1 MRGTPILSLATFSV
15 RRNGILFRVTY
26 VLFHHYD
33 ANYGGENLSMTRTR
47 QVFRSLIFV
56 FLLATLPAQAAEPQ
70 TATQQTSE
78 EELVK
83 QTQNPVADLI
93 SVPLQNNFNFGTG
106 SKNRTVY
113 VGNIQPVIPIHI
125 TDDWNLITRTIMPII
140 NQPSLFPGMDS
151 ATGLGDI
158 NPTFFFSPAKSGEL
172 IWGVGPTFTLPTA
185 TDSLIGSGKFSM
197 GPAAVALTIQGH
209 WVVGALANN
218 QWSVAGWGKNNVNSF
233 LLQPFVN
240 YNLPDHWYLVS
251 APIMT
256 ANWAAA
262 KGGDVWTVPLGGGV
276 GKLFRLGEII
286 PLEGHAI
293 AKLPINTQLQA
304 FGNVHRPEFG
314 SEWQLRFQVQLLFPK

>member
-1 MRGTPILSLATFSV
+1 MV
-15 RRNGILFRVTY
+15 RIKGREFFAPLMVI
-26 VLFHHYD
+26 
-33 ANYGGENLSMTRTR
+33 
-47 QVFRSLIFV
+47 
-56 FLLATLPAQAAEPQ
+56 FLLAPLSAQAAEPQ
-70 TATQQTSE
+70 QSSKQEPSE
-78 EELVK
+78 EELAK

-93 SVPLQNNFNFGTG
+93 SVPFQNNFNFGTG
-106 SKNRTVY
+106 SKDRTVWIL
-113 VGNIQPVIPIHI
+113 NIQPVIPIKI
-125 TDDWNLITRTIMPII
+125 GEEWNLITRTIMPVI
-140 NQPSLFPGMDS
+140 NQPSLFPGTSS

-185 TDSLIGSGKFSM
+185 TDSLLGAGKFSM
-197 GPAAVALTIQGH
+197 GPAAVALSIQGH
-209 WVVGALANN
+209 WVFGALANN
-218 QWSVAGWGKNNVNSF
+218 QWSVAGWGKQNVNAF

-240 YNLPDHWYLVS
+240 YNLPDGWYLLT

-256 ANWAAA
+256 ANWAANKA
-262 KGGDVWTVPLGGGV
+262 GDVWTVPLGGGV
-276 GKLFRLGEII
+276 GKLFKLGQIL

>member
-1 MRGTPILSLATFSV
+1 MVRIAGRGFFAPLMV
-15 RRNGILFRVTY
+15 
-26 VLFHHYD
+26 VL
-33 ANYGGENLSMTRTR
+33 
-47 QVFRSLIFV
+47 
-56 FLLATLPAQAAEPQ
+56 LLAALSAQAAEPQ
-70 TATQQTSE
+70 QSGKQEPSE

-106 SKNRTVY
+106 PKNRTVY
-113 VGNIQPVIPIHI
+113 VGNIQPVIPIKLGEE
-125 TDDWNLITRTIMPII
+125 WNLITRTIMPII
-140 NQPSLFPGMDS
+140 NQPSLFPGMSS

-218 QWSVAGWGKNNVNSF
+218 QWSVAGWGKNNVNAF

-276 GKLFRLGEII
+276 GKLFRLGDIL
-286 PLEGHAI
+286 PLEGHPI